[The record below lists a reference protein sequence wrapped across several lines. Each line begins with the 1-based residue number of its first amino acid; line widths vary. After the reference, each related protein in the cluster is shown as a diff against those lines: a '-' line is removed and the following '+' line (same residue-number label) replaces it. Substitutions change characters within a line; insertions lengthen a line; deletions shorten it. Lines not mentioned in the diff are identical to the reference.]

1 MYFRIFLICVI
12 NLCVIFANETE
23 YEKQKEYYMLKGQL
37 HELENKE
44 LEHSNN
50 REKDGVLLGVGVG
63 NTFLNYHF
71 GTISTLLNMR
81 VGYEKFIKNSSAGV
95 RAYIDVDSALYLVD
109 TTRDLLWYVLP
120 SANVDFLGDIM
131 LDKNKKYGLSFFA
144 GLGVGSFFQGI
155 AGKNKNTQQWSMLF
169 NIGMGV
175 ILNVKHRID
184 FQMKNTPSSFNLGD
198 EVRFNSM
205 YLLVYQY
212 VF

>member
-12 NLCVIFANETE
+12 NLCVIFANEKE

-81 VGYEKFIKNSSAGV
+81 VGYQKFIKKSPAGI